1 MVKKLKLSSA
11 RNETNIPEGVKI
23 RGRQIT

>member
-23 RGRQIT
+23 KGRQIK